1 MGRHLKAL
9 LNTAPWVGLWRTAL
23 GDLHDIGRYALSA
36 LWVFGLLGAFLWW
49 LNKKRG
55 LPFAKHLDK
64 RIQILEVYPMGLKNK
79 MMLVQ
84 VDDQRML
91 LSMNTQ
97 DIRTLHAWTCTSR
110 EVQDAT
116 SQEQDMAPANSNAK
130 APITSWSPGHESPPS
145 QHLESTS

>member
-1 MGRHLKAL
+1 L
-9 LNTAPWVGLWRTAL
+9 T
-23 GDLHDIGRYALSA
+23 RYAVSA

-55 LPFAKHLDK
+55 TPFAKHLDK
-64 RIQILEVYPMGLKNK
+64 KIQILEVYPMGLKNK

-97 DIRTLHAWTCTSR
+97 DIRTLHAWQLPLQENKTTRAHVETQLQTSS
-110 EVQDAT
+110 A
-116 SQEQDMAPANSNAK
+116 A
-130 APITSWSPGHESPPS
+130 SPPS
-145 QHLESTS
+145 GPGPHEPMGAAPFTLHHESTSQP

>member
-1 MGRHLKAL
+1 M
-9 LNTAPWVGLWRTAL
+9 
-23 GDLHDIGRYALSA
+23 HDIGRYALSA
-36 LWVFGLLGAFLWW
+36 LWVFGLLAAFLWW

-55 LPFAKHLDK
+55 VPFAKHLDK

-97 DIRTLHAWTCTSR
+97 DIRTLHAWTTPPKEPSCESPLA
-110 EVQDAT
+110 QAKDT
-116 SQEQDMAPANSNAK
+116 SQS
-130 APITSWSPGHESPPS
+130 PIPGLEHPIS
-145 QHLESTS
+145 HFESTSQS

>member
-1 MGRHLKAL
+1 MGEIH
-9 LNTAPWVGLWRTAL
+9 
-23 GDLHDIGRYALSA
+23 DLGRYALSA

-55 LPFAKHLDK
+55 VPFSKHLDK
-64 RIQILEVYPMGLKNK
+64 KIQILEVYPMGLKNK

-97 DIRTLHAWTCTSR
+97 DIRTLHAWQTVSH
-110 EVQDAT
+110 
-116 SQEQDMAPANSNAK
+116 QELKTEPDK
-130 APITSWSPGHESPPS
+130 ASLAADSAWSSPHPY
-145 QHLESTS
+145 ESTP

>member
-1 MGRHLKAL
+1 MGE
-9 LNTAPWVGLWRTAL
+9 
-23 GDLHDIGRYALSA
+23 LHDLGRYALSA
-36 LWVFGLLGAFLWW
+36 LWVFGLLAAFLWW

-64 RIQILEVYPMGLKNK
+64 KIQILEVYPMGLKNK

-97 DIRTLHAWTCTSR
+97 DIRTLHTWTALPKDEPST
-110 EVQDAT
+110 
-116 SQEQDMAPANSNAK
+116 EQPTLSK
-130 APITSWSPGHESPPS
+130 ASSPPPATGLEP
-145 QHLESTS
+145 QTPHFESTSLS